1 MSIRKYFP
9 GEQRYPRSSSQD
21 NIWQKIRDKTP
32 YLKKMLV
39 VSTIQ
44 TNRQSHGQNR
54 MEQMVSQ
61 IIYENAYQRKTTAST
76 LTQTRAKRQPQRK
89 LELVRA
95 NMPHRNKIMYN
106 IQSKWQT
113 SNVHI
118 LWDCN
123 MHIAYYSP
131 IM

>member
-1 MSIRKYFP
+1 MHIR
-9 GEQRYPRSSSQD
+9 E
-21 NIWQKIRDKTP
+21 
-32 YLKKMLV
+32 
-39 VSTIQ
+39 
-44 TNRQSHGQNR
+44 
-54 MEQMVSQ
+54 
-61 IIYENAYQRKTTAST
+61 KTTPRNSHK
-76 LTQTRAKRQPQRK
+76 QEPKDNQKEK

-95 NMPHRNKIMYN
+95 NMPHSNKIIYN
-106 IQSKWQT
+106 IKSKWQT

>member
-1 MSIRKYFP
+1 MHIREKP
-9 GEQRYPRSSSQD
+9 HQANSHKQEPKD
-21 NIWQKIRDKTP
+21 N
-32 YLKKMLV
+32 KK
-39 VSTIQ
+39 
-44 TNRQSHGQNR
+44 
-54 MEQMVSQ
+54 E
-61 IIYENAYQRKTTAST
+61 
-76 LTQTRAKRQPQRK
+76 K

-95 NMPHRNKIMYN
+95 NMPHRNKINYK
-106 IQSKWQT
+106 IKSKWQT